1 MEELKK
7 VSGKITNLLNNTNK
21 FFFASFN
28 INTPLYKIDEF
39 VNKFREET
47 NKKYEFFVDVK
58 LSKSGHKVFIARCS
72 KKC

>member
-58 LSKSGHKVFIARCS
+58 LSKSGNKVFIARCF